1 MNNFFRWAVCA
12 VAVAGCVRL
21 PPYKEAVL
29 AEGSGRLVVYRNH
42 GITGGDP
49 MSVIFDG
56 HLLGDMQHG
65 TYIEV
70 EAPTGAHRFEMR
82 SQPRDVFEAT
92 RVYNVPVTLESGT
105 TYLNLDTQGGAI
117 VLLEQP
123 AQQARQEIVDDC
135 RKGWALAG
143 PFDALPMAG
152 PVPQPQVRAIVV
164 PVIAPGYAADVC
176 NSTIDCPSGGFC
188 KDRGD
193 GIKMCMN
200 QNGRGDFCASTIDCA
215 SGLFCKN
222 RGDGLKSCM

>member
-1 MNNFFRWAVCA
+1 MNHFFRLAVFA
-12 VAVAGCVRL
+12 VLVAGCVRV
-21 PPYKEAVL
+21 PPYNEQAL
-29 AEGSGRLVVYRNH
+29 AAGSGRLVVYRNH
-42 GITGGDP
+42 GITGGEP

-56 HLLGDMQHG
+56 HVLGDMQHG

-70 EAPTGAHRFEMR
+70 ETTAGAHRLEMR

-92 RVYNVPVTLESGT
+92 RVYNVPVTLETT
-105 TYLNLDTQGGAI
+105 TYMNLDTQGGAI

-123 AQQARQEIVDDC
+123 ALQARQEIADDC

-164 PVIAPGYAADVC
+164 PVVGYAADVC

-200 QNGRGDFCASTIDCA
+200 HNGRGEFCSSTIDCG
-215 SGLFCKN
+215 SGLFCKS